1 MKGFLEEVAADLYA
15 RYGEGLSERAV
26 LFPSRRARLFFVD
39 ALAHIAGRPMW
50 QPGWVTVDDLM
61 TEISGLHVGDR
72 VRLITELY
80 KVYSEYHDEP
90 FDKFYFWGDMLLTD
104 FDMIDKY
111 LIDAQMLF
119 RNISEIKEIEADISY
134 LTPAQLRILAFW
146 SSLGEEADLSE
157 EKRRFLA
164 IWKTLGPVY
173 RRFRERLASLGIAYN
188 GMVQR
193 AAADRIREG
202 GFSFPEPRRYVV
214 AGFNALSEC
223 EKRLFGFLSTAAE
236 TDFYWDYDSYYKDNP
251 EQEAGMFVRSNLAQF
266 PPRAELPHDNMRG
279 EKQIVSVAAVS
290 NAVQCKYAAAI
301 LADLA
306 RRRRAEVGT
315 GTKPEE
321 NPARETQAGM
331 EQEGTP
337 PRQGAAG
344 QAESVPDKAL
354 PDAAPV
360 QRCAVPRQPGCL
372 PDTGAEKG
380 GAADV
385 NPVLGKETAV
395 VLTDENL
402 LLPLLYALPADIG
415 RVNVT
420 MGFPLRQSLAYTFV
434 ERLVELQ
441 NHRRRRG
448 DGCTFY
454 HADVAGILAH
464 PYVAE
469 CDGVLTRTLHEEIV
483 RDRRISVDAAWLGQ
497 NELLK
502 RIFTPAA
509 TWRGLSDYMLDVV
522 AAVARQPYEGDDAR
536 QRVEF
541 LAVIA
546 EQVTKL
552 RNSLDECD
560 IELTTEVYTS
570 LLRRH
575 LQTLRIPFEGE
586 PLEGI
591 QIMGILE
598 TRNLD
603 FENVVILSMND
614 DNFPGNQVAQASFI
628 PYNLRAAYELPTPEH
643 HEGVYAYYFY
653 RLIQRAKS
661 VHMLYCSHADD
672 KSTGEPSRYIY
683 QLDYESGFDVR
694 KVEVG
699 VDVNLAGTAPIEVPK
714 DEGTMARLERFVDAE
729 SPATLSPTAFF
740 RYVACPLRF
749 YFHSIA
755 RLEADDGISEE
766 VDAPMFGTILHAAV
780 QMLYARIAG
789 EAHPGETLRAMLR
802 TGEVAQAVEAAI
814 NENYLQDEHA
824 SAEDYSGNLL
834 LVKDIV
840 TRYLRGGVM
849 PYDAAHDAFA
859 VSGLEEPVAYPFRFR
874 ADGRERE
881 IKFAGI
887 ADRIDTLD
895 DGTLRVVDYKTGAP
909 HLEFDGVESLF
920 TGTGKQRLS
929 NILQTLLYAMML
941 HHTRGRDVEPALYY
955 VRNMNRPDYSPQ
967 LDDKELGVRGARYTH
982 YRERF
987 EELLRT
993 QLAEL
998 YDPAVPFRQCEDA
1011 DTCKFCDFNVI
1022 CKR

>member
-15 RYGEGLSERAV
+15 RYGEGLSDRAV

-39 ALAHIAGRPMW
+39 ALGRIAGRPMW
-50 QPGWVTVDDLM
+50 QPEWVTINDL
-61 TEISGLHVGDR
+61 TGEISGLHTGDR

-80 KVYSEYHDEP
+80 KVYSAYHNEP

-104 FDMIDKY
+104 FDTIDKY

-134 LTPAQLRILAFW
+134 LTPAQLRILSFW
-146 SSLGEEADLSE
+146 SSFGEQADLSE

-164 IWKTLGPVY
+164 IWKTLGPIY
-173 RRFRERLASLGIAYN
+173 RRFRERLSSLGIAYN

-193 AAADRIREG
+193 AAADRIRGG
-202 GFSFPEPRRYVV
+202 GFAFPEPRRYVV

-223 EKRLFGFLSTAAE
+223 EKRLFGFLATAAE
-236 TDFYWDYDSYYKDNP
+236 TDFYWDYDSYYKDDP
-251 EQEAGMFVRSNLAQF
+251 EQEAGMFVRSNVAQF
-266 PPRAELPHDNMRG
+266 PPRTELRHDNMRG

-301 LADLA
+301 LAGLA
-306 RRRRAEVGT
+306 RRRR
-315 GTKPEE
+315 EE
-321 NPARETQAGM
+321 DPGI
-331 EQEGTP
+331 
-337 PRQGAAG
+337 AAG
-344 QAESVPDKAL
+344 ARPA
-354 PDAAPV
+354 
-360 QRCAVPRQPGCL
+360 
-372 PDTGAEKG
+372 
-380 GAADV
+380 
-385 NPVLGKETAV
+385 LGKETAV

-441 NHRRRRG
+441 NHRRRKG

-469 CDGVLTRTLHEEIV
+469 CDAALTRTMHEEIV
-483 RDRRISVDAAWLGQ
+483 RDRRISVDAAWLGR

-509 TWRGLSDYMLDVV
+509 TWRELSDYMLDVV

-560 IELTTEVYTS
+560 IDLTAEVYTS

-603 FENVVILSMND
+603 FENVIILSMND
-614 DNFPGNQVAQASFI
+614 DNFPGNHMAQASFI
-628 PYNLRAAYELPTPEH
+628 PCNLRAAYELPTPEH

-653 RLIQRAKS
+653 RLIQRAKT

-699 VDVNLAGTAPIEVPK
+699 VDVNLAETAPIEVPK
-714 DEGTMARLERFVDAE
+714 DEGVMARLERFVDAQ

-755 RLEADDGISEE
+755 RLEADDEISEE

-780 QMLYARIAG
+780 QTLYARIAG
-789 EAHPGETLRAMLR
+789 EAHPGETLRAMIR

-814 NENYLQDEHA
+814 NQNYLQDKHA
-824 SAEDYSGNLL
+824 TAEDYSGNLL

-840 TRYLRGGVM
+840 IRYLRGGVM

-874 ADGRERE
+874 AGGRDLEM
-881 IKFAGI
+881 KFAGI

-895 DGTLRVVDYKTGAP
+895 DGALRVVDYKTGAP

-941 HHTRGRDVEPALYY
+941 HRSRGCDVEPALYY
-955 VRNMNRPDYSPQ
+955 VRNMNRPGYSPQ
-967 LDDKELGVRGARYTH
+967 LDDKQTGVKGARYTL

-987 EELLRT
+987 EELLRA

-998 YDPAVPFRQCEDA
+998 YDTSVPFRQCEDA
-1011 DTCKFCDFNVI
+1011 DTCKYCDFNVI

>member
-15 RYGEGLSERAV
+15 RYGEGLSDRAV

-39 ALAHIAGRPMW
+39 ALGRIAGRPMW
-50 QPGWVTVDDLM
+50 QPEWVTINDL
-61 TEISGLHVGDR
+61 TGEISGLHTGDR

-80 KVYSEYHDEP
+80 KVYSAYHNEP

-104 FDMIDKY
+104 FDTIDKY

-134 LTPAQLRILAFW
+134 LTPAQLRILSFW
-146 SSLGEEADLSE
+146 SSFGEQADLSE

-164 IWKTLGPVY
+164 IWKTLGPIY
-173 RRFRERLASLGIAYN
+173 RRFRERLSSLGIAYN

-193 AAADRIREG
+193 AAADRIRGG
-202 GFSFPEPRRYVV
+202 GFAFPEPRRYVV

-223 EKRLFGFLSTAAE
+223 EKRLFGFLATAAE
-236 TDFYWDYDSYYKDNP
+236 TDFYWDYDSYYKDDP
-251 EQEAGMFVRSNLAQF
+251 EQEAGMFVRSNVAQF
-266 PPRAELPHDNMRG
+266 PPRTELRHDNMRG

-301 LADLA
+301 LAGLA
-306 RRRRAEVGT
+306 RRRR
-315 GTKPEE
+315 EE
-321 NPARETQAGM
+321 DPGI
-331 EQEGTP
+331 
-337 PRQGAAG
+337 AAG
-344 QAESVPDKAL
+344 ARPA
-354 PDAAPV
+354 
-360 QRCAVPRQPGCL
+360 
-372 PDTGAEKG
+372 
-380 GAADV
+380 
-385 NPVLGKETAV
+385 LGKETAV

-441 NHRRRRG
+441 NHRRRKG

-469 CDGVLTRTLHEEIV
+469 CDAALTRTMHEEIV
-483 RDRRISVDAAWLGQ
+483 RDRRISVDAAWLGR

-509 TWRGLSDYMLDVV
+509 TWRELSDYMLDVV

-560 IELTTEVYTS
+560 IDLTAEVYTS

-603 FENVVILSMND
+603 FENVIILSMND
-614 DNFPGNQVAQASFI
+614 DNFPGNHMAQASFI
-628 PYNLRAAYELPTPEH
+628 PCNLRAAYELPTPEH

-653 RLIQRAKS
+653 RLIQRAKT

-699 VDVNLAGTAPIEVPK
+699 VDVNLAETAPIEVPK
-714 DEGTMARLERFVDAE
+714 DEGVMARLERFVDAQ

-755 RLEADDGISEE
+755 RLEADDEISEE

-789 EAHPGETLRAMLR
+789 EAHPGETLRAMIR

-814 NENYLQDEHA
+814 NENYLQDKHA
-824 SAEDYSGNLL
+824 TAEDYSGNLL

-840 TRYLRGGVM
+840 IRYLRGGVM

-874 ADGRERE
+874 AGGRDLEM
-881 IKFAGI
+881 KFAGI

-895 DGTLRVVDYKTGAP
+895 DGALRVVDYKTGAP

-941 HHTRGRDVEPALYY
+941 HRSRGCDVEPALYY
-955 VRNMNRPDYSPQ
+955 VRNMNRPGYSPQ
-967 LDDKELGVRGARYTH
+967 LDDKQTGVKGARYTL

-987 EELLRT
+987 EELLRA

-998 YDPAVPFRQCEDA
+998 YDTSVPFRQCEDA
-1011 DTCKFCDFNVI
+1011 DTCKYCDFNVI

>member
-1 MKGFLEEVAADLYA
+1 
-15 RYGEGLSERAV
+15 
-26 LFPSRRARLFFVD
+26 
-39 ALAHIAGRPMW
+39 
-50 QPGWVTVDDLM
+50 
-61 TEISGLHVGDR
+61 
-72 VRLITELY
+72 
-80 KVYSEYHDEP
+80 
-90 FDKFYFWGDMLLTD
+90 
-104 FDMIDKY
+104 
-111 LIDAQMLF
+111 MLF

-134 LTPAQLRILAFW
+134 LTPAQLRILSFW
-146 SSLGEEADLSE
+146 SSFGEQADLSE

-164 IWKTLGPVY
+164 IWKTLGPIY
-173 RRFRERLASLGIAYN
+173 RRFRERLSSLGIAYN

-193 AAADRIREG
+193 AAADRIRGG
-202 GFSFPEPRRYVV
+202 GFAFPEPRRYVV

-223 EKRLFGFLSTAAE
+223 EKRLFGFLATAAE
-236 TDFYWDYDSYYKDNP
+236 TDFYWDYDSYYKDDP
-251 EQEAGMFVRSNLAQF
+251 EQEAGMFVRSNVAQF
-266 PPRAELPHDNMRG
+266 PPRTELRHDNMRG

-301 LADLA
+301 LAGLA
-306 RRRRAEVGT
+306 RRRR
-315 GTKPEE
+315 EE
-321 NPARETQAGM
+321 DSGI
-331 EQEGTP
+331 
-337 PRQGAAG
+337 AAG
-344 QAESVPDKAL
+344 ARPA
-354 PDAAPV
+354 
-360 QRCAVPRQPGCL
+360 
-372 PDTGAEKG
+372 
-380 GAADV
+380 
-385 NPVLGKETAV
+385 LGKETAV

-441 NHRRRRG
+441 NHRRRKG

-469 CDGVLTRTLHEEIV
+469 CDAALTRTMHEEIV
-483 RDRRISVDAAWLGQ
+483 RDRRISVDAAWLGR

-509 TWRGLSDYMLDVV
+509 TWRELSDYMLDVV

-560 IELTTEVYTS
+560 IDLTAEVYTS

-603 FENVVILSMND
+603 FENVIILSMND
-614 DNFPGNQVAQASFI
+614 DNFPGNHMAQASFI

-653 RLIQRAKS
+653 RLIQRAKT

-699 VDVNLAGTAPIEVPK
+699 VDVNLAETAPIEVPK
-714 DEGTMARLERFVDAE
+714 DEGVMVRLERFVDAQ

-755 RLEADDGISEE
+755 RLEADDEISEE

-780 QMLYARIAG
+780 QTLYARIAG
-789 EAHPGETLRAMLR
+789 EAHPGETLRAMIR

-814 NENYLQDEHA
+814 NQNYLQDKHA
-824 SAEDYSGNLL
+824 TAEDYSGNLL

-840 TRYLRGGVM
+840 IRYLRGGVM
-849 PYDAAHDAFA
+849 PYDAAHDAFS

-874 ADGRERE
+874 AGGRDLEM
-881 IKFAGI
+881 KFAGI

-895 DGTLRVVDYKTGAP
+895 DGALRVVDYKTGAP

-941 HHTRGRDVEPALYY
+941 HRSRGCDVEPALYY
-955 VRNMNRPDYSPQ
+955 VRNMNRPGYSPQ
-967 LDDKELGVRGARYTH
+967 LDDKQTGVKGARYTL

-987 EELLRT
+987 EELLRA

-998 YDPAVPFRQCEDA
+998 YDTSVPFRQCEDA
-1011 DTCKFCDFNVI
+1011 DTCKYCDFNVI

>member
-15 RYGEGLSERAV
+15 RYGEGLSDRAV

-39 ALAHIAGRPMW
+39 ALGRIAGRPMW
-50 QPGWVTVDDLM
+50 QPEWVTINDL
-61 TEISGLHVGDR
+61 TGEISGLHTGDR

-80 KVYSEYHDEP
+80 KVYSAYHNEP

-104 FDMIDKY
+104 FDTIDKY

-134 LTPAQLRILAFW
+134 LTPAQLRILSFW
-146 SSLGEEADLSE
+146 SSFGEQADLSE

-164 IWKTLGPVY
+164 IWKTLGPIY
-173 RRFRERLASLGIAYN
+173 RRFRERLSSLGIAYN

-193 AAADRIREG
+193 AAADRIRGG
-202 GFSFPEPRRYVV
+202 GFAFPEPRRYVV

-223 EKRLFGFLSTAAE
+223 EKRLFGFLATAAE
-236 TDFYWDYDSYYKDNP
+236 TDFYWDYDSYYKDDP
-251 EQEAGMFVRSNLAQF
+251 EQEAGMFVRSNVAQF
-266 PPRAELPHDNMRG
+266 PPRTELRHDNMRG

-301 LADLA
+301 LAGLA
-306 RRRRAEVGT
+306 RRRR
-315 GTKPEE
+315 EE
-321 NPARETQAGM
+321 DPGI
-331 EQEGTP
+331 
-337 PRQGAAG
+337 AAG
-344 QAESVPDKAL
+344 ARPA
-354 PDAAPV
+354 
-360 QRCAVPRQPGCL
+360 
-372 PDTGAEKG
+372 
-380 GAADV
+380 
-385 NPVLGKETAV
+385 LGKETAV

-441 NHRRRRG
+441 NHRRRKG

-469 CDGVLTRTLHEEIV
+469 CDAALTRTMHEEIV
-483 RDRRISVDAAWLGQ
+483 RDRRISVDAAWLGR

-509 TWRGLSDYMLDVV
+509 TWRELSDYMLDVV

-560 IELTTEVYTS
+560 IDLTAEVYTS

-603 FENVVILSMND
+603 FENVIILSMND
-614 DNFPGNQVAQASFI
+614 DNFPGNHMAQASFI
-628 PYNLRAAYELPTPEH
+628 PCNLRAAYELPTPEH

-653 RLIQRAKS
+653 RLIQRAKT

-699 VDVNLAGTAPIEVPK
+699 VDVNVAETAPIEVPK
-714 DEGTMARLERFVDAE
+714 DEGVMARLERFVDAQ

-755 RLEADDGISEE
+755 RLEADDEISEE

-780 QMLYARIAG
+780 QTLYARIAG
-789 EAHPGETLRAMLR
+789 EAHPGETLRAMIR

-814 NENYLQDEHA
+814 NENYLQDKHA
-824 SAEDYSGNLL
+824 TAEDYSGNLL

-840 TRYLRGGVM
+840 IRYLRGGVM

-874 ADGRERE
+874 AGGRDLEM
-881 IKFAGI
+881 KFAGI

-895 DGTLRVVDYKTGAP
+895 DGALRVVDYKTGAP

-941 HHTRGRDVEPALYY
+941 HRSRGCDVEPALYY
-955 VRNMNRPDYSPQ
+955 VRNMNRPGYSPQ
-967 LDDKELGVRGARYTH
+967 LDDKQTGVKGARYTL

-987 EELLRT
+987 EELLRA

-998 YDPAVPFRQCEDA
+998 YDTSVPFRQCEDA
-1011 DTCKFCDFNVI
+1011 DTCKYCDFNVI

>member
-1 MKGFLEEVAADLYA
+1 MKGFLEEVAGDLYA
-15 RYGEGLSERAV
+15 RYGEGLSERAI

-39 ALAHIAGRPMW
+39 ALTRIAGRPMW
-50 QPGWVTVDDLM
+50 QPEWVTVDDL
-61 TEISGLHVGDR
+61 TAEISGLRVGDR

-80 KVYSEYHDEP
+80 KVYSQYHNEP

-104 FDMIDKY
+104 FDTIDKY
-111 LIDAQMLF
+111 LIDAGMLF

-146 SSLGEEADLSE
+146 SSLGEVADLSE

-173 RRFRERLASLGIAYN
+173 RRFRERLTALGIAYN

-202 GFSFPEPRRYVV
+202 TFSFPEPRRYVV

-236 TDFYWDYDSYYKDNP
+236 TDFYWDYDSYYKDDP
-251 EQEAGMFVRSNLAQF
+251 VQEAGMFVRSNVAQF
-266 PPRAELPHDNMRG
+266 PPRAELSHDNMLCG
-279 EKQIVSVAAVS
+279 KEVTSVAAVS
-290 NAVQCKYAAAI
+290 NAVQCKYAASI
-301 LADLA
+301 LAELA
-306 RRRRAEVGT
+306 RRRKAEDPEVASGA
-315 GTKPEE
+315 KP
-321 NPARETQAGM
+321 A
-331 EQEGTP
+331 
-337 PRQGAAG
+337 
-344 QAESVPDKAL
+344 
-354 PDAAPV
+354 
-360 QRCAVPRQPGCL
+360 
-372 PDTGAEKG
+372 
-380 GAADV
+380 
-385 NPVLGKETAV
+385 LGKETAV

-441 NHRRRRG
+441 NHRRKKG
-448 DGCTFY
+448 GGCTFY

-469 CDGVLTRTLHEEIV
+469 CDAALTRAMHEEII
-483 RDRRISVDAAWLGQ
+483 RDRRISVDAAWLGR

-509 TWRGLSDYMLDVV
+509 TWRELSDYMLGVV
-522 AAVARQPYEGDDAR
+522 AAVARQPYAGDDAR

-560 IELTTEVYTS
+560 IDLTTEVYTS

-603 FENVVILSMND
+603 FENVILLSMND
-614 DNFPGNQVAQASFI
+614 DNFPGNKVAQASFI

-653 RLIQRAKS
+653 RLIQRARS
-661 VHMLYCSHADD
+661 VYMLYCSHADD

-699 VDVNLAGTAPIEVPK
+699 VDVNLAETAPIEVAK
-714 DEGTMARLERFVDAE
+714 NEAVMKRLERFVDAE

-749 YFHSIA
+749 YFHSVA
-755 RLEADDGISEE
+755 RLEADDEISEE

-780 QMLYARIAG
+780 QRLYARIVG
-789 EAHPGETLRAMLR
+789 EERPGETLRAMVR

-824 SAEDYSGNLL
+824 SAEDYTGNLL

-849 PYDAAHDAFA
+849 PYDAAHDTFA
-859 VSGLEEPVAYPFRFR
+859 VSGLEEPVAYPFRFDAGER
-874 ADGRERE
+874 ALE

-887 ADRIDTLD
+887 ADRIDMLD

-967 LDDKELGVRGARYTH
+967 LADKQLGVRGARYTL

-987 EELLRT
+987 EDLLRG

-1011 DTCKFCDFNVI
+1011 DTCKYCDFNVI

>member
-15 RYGEGLSERAV
+15 RYGEGLSDRAV

-39 ALAHIAGRPMW
+39 ALGRIAGRPMW
-50 QPGWVTVDDLM
+50 QPEWVTIDDL
-61 TEISGLHVGDR
+61 TGEISGLHTGDR

-80 KVYSEYHDEP
+80 KVYSAYHNEP

-104 FDMIDKY
+104 FDTIDKY

-134 LTPAQLRILAFW
+134 LTPAQLRILSFW
-146 SSLGEEADLSE
+146 SSFGEQADLSE

-164 IWKTLGPVY
+164 IWKTLGPIY
-173 RRFRERLASLGIAYN
+173 RRFRERLSSLGIAYN

-193 AAADRIREG
+193 AAADRIRGG
-202 GFSFPEPRRYVV
+202 GFVFPEPRRYVV

-223 EKRLFGFLSTAAE
+223 EKRLFGFLATAAE
-236 TDFYWDYDSYYKDNP
+236 TDFYWDYDSYYKDDP
-251 EQEAGMFVRSNLAQF
+251 EQEAGMFVRSNVAQF
-266 PPRAELPHDNMRG
+266 PPRTELRHDNMQG
-279 EKQIVSVAAVS
+279 EKQVVSVAAVS

-301 LADLA
+301 LAGLA
-306 RRRRAEVGT
+306 RRRR
-315 GTKPEE
+315 EE
-321 NPARETQAGM
+321 DPGI
-331 EQEGTP
+331 
-337 PRQGAAG
+337 AAG
-344 QAESVPDKAL
+344 ARPA
-354 PDAAPV
+354 
-360 QRCAVPRQPGCL
+360 
-372 PDTGAEKG
+372 
-380 GAADV
+380 
-385 NPVLGKETAV
+385 LGKETAV

-441 NHRRRRG
+441 NHRRCKG

-469 CDGVLTRTLHEEIV
+469 CDAALTRTMHEEIV
-483 RDRRISVDAAWLGQ
+483 RDRRISVDAAWLGR

-509 TWRGLSDYMLDVV
+509 TWRELSDYMLDVV

-560 IELTTEVYTS
+560 IDLTAEVYTS

-575 LQTLRIPFEGE
+575 LQTVRIPFEGE
-586 PLEGI
+586 PLEGL
-591 QIMGILE
+591 QVMGILE

-603 FENVVILSMND
+603 FENVIILSMND
-614 DNFPGNQVAQASFI
+614 DNFPGNHMAQASFI

-653 RLIQRAKS
+653 RLIQRAKT

-699 VDVNLAGTAPIEVPK
+699 VDVNLAETAPIEVPK
-714 DEGTMARLERFVDAE
+714 DDGVMARLERFVDAQ

-755 RLEADDGISEE
+755 RLEADDEISEE

-780 QMLYARIAG
+780 QTLYARIAG
-789 EAHPGETLRAMLR
+789 EAHPGETLRAMIR

-814 NENYLQDEHA
+814 NENYLQDKHA
-824 SAEDYSGNLL
+824 TAEDYSGNLL

-840 TRYLRGGVM
+840 IRYLRGGVM

-874 ADGRERE
+874 AGGRDLEM
-881 IKFAGI
+881 KFAGI

-895 DGTLRVVDYKTGAP
+895 DGALRVVDYKTGAP

-941 HHTRGRDVEPALYY
+941 HRSRGCDVEPALYY
-955 VRNMNRPDYSPQ
+955 VRNMNRPGYSPQ
-967 LDDKELGVRGARYTH
+967 LDDKQTGVKGARYTL

-987 EELLRT
+987 EELLRA

-998 YDPAVPFRQCEDA
+998 YDTSVPFRQCEDA
-1011 DTCKFCDFNVI
+1011 DTCKYCDFNVI